1 MVAPGRTFAQ
11 PGAGSPDFT
20 ATGATTA
27 IMLMSSQGFQYVG
40 LNNVSVTLIRAAP
53 ATGGVPEPASWA
65 LMILGFGGVGA
76 SLRRRSVRQV
86 RALA

>member
-20 ATGATTA
+20 TTA
-27 IMLMSSQGFQYVG
+27 IMLMSSQRFQYVG
-40 LNNVSVTLIRAAP
+40 LDNVSFTLTRAAP